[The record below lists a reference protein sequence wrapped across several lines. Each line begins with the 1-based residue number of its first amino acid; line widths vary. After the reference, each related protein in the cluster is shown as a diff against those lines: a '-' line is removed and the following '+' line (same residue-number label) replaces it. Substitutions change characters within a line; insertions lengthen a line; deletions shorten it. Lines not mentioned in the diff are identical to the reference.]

1 LFPQPFG
8 LQAEWNWGAGA
19 TLNPQAN
26 RIERQYLNGGYVMA
40 MYKIDE
46 IFGTKGSMI
55 PYVKWQTY
63 DGAWKAATNAP
74 RVQVDEVEAGVE
86 YQISKALELTL
97 AYASMSRTNV
107 ANATSADFLKQASG
121 DIIRTQ
127 LQVNY

>member
-1 LFPQPFG
+1 
-8 LQAEWNWGAGA
+8 
-19 TLNPQAN
+19 
-26 RIERQYLNGGYVMA
+26 
-40 MYKIDE
+40 
-46 IFGTKGSMI
+46 
-55 PYVKWQTY
+55 
-63 DGAWKAATNAP
+63 
-74 RVQVDEVEAGVE
+74 VQVDEVEAGVE